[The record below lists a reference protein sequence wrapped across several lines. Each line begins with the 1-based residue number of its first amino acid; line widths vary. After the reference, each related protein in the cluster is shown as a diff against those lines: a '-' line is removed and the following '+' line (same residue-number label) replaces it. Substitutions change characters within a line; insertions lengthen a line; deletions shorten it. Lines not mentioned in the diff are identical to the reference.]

1 MAEVWLYFFVNI
13 CICHSFFTFLHFEVV
28 VLVSIHLTGLPKD
41 KVIGMDIIQHLGHP
55 SVVSPGWLAA
65 AAMVPFGLRTR
76 CQMAGTTQAISSP
89 LEIWTQQPQRQ
100 MSRHFELLYYLR
112 NYEQVVAISVWF
124 R

>member
-1 MAEVWLYFFVNI
+1 MAEVWLYFFVNL

-41 KVIGMDIIQHLGHP
+41 KVIGMNGIQQLGHP
-55 SVVSPGWLAA
+55 SVSRSWLT
-65 AAMVPFGLRTR
+65 AAMVPFGFRTGW
-76 CQMAGTTQAISSP
+76 QMARTTQAISSP

-100 MSRHFELLYYLR
+100 ISRHFELLYYLR

>member
-1 MAEVWLYFFVNI
+1 MAEVGLYFSVNL
-13 CICHSFFTFLHFEVV
+13 CICHSSFTFLHFEVV

-41 KVIGMDIIQHLGHP
+41 RVIGSNGQWPGQP
-55 SVVSPGWLAA
+55 SVRSGLAA
-65 AAMVPFGLRTR
+65 AIVPLGFRTGMRAMAR
-76 CQMAGTTQAISSP
+76 TTQAISSP

>member
-1 MAEVWLYFFVNI
+1 MAEVWLYFFVNL

-41 KVIGMDIIQHLGHP
+41 RVIGRNGPHQPGQP
-55 SVVSPGWLAA
+55 SVRSGLS
-65 AAMVPFGLRTR
+65 AAMVPTGFRTGGAA
-76 CQMAGTTQAISSP
+76 MAWTTQAISSP

-100 MSRHFELLYYLR
+100 ISRHFELLYYLR